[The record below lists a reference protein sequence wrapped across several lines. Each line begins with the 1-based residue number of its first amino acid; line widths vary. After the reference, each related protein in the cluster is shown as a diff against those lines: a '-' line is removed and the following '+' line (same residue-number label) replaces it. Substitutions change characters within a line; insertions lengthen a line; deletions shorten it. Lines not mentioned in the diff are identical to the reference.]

1 MSTTGKTKQLLK
13 ILVGAAWIDGMIQ
26 TEEREFLQKMALDSD
41 LKNDPEIQSL
51 LSEIKP
57 VTANECYQWLE
68 DYLGDNHS
76 QKDYDDLLEAISGL
90 VYSDGDIDI
99 QEAKL
104 LSRLQD
110 LDPEQTSKQSIF
122 DRLLK
127 SIRQLYNQA
136 IKQSNF

>member
-1 MSTTGKTKQLLK
+1 MSTTAKTKQLLK
-13 ILVGAAWIDGMIQ
+13 ILVGTAWIDGMIQ
-26 TEEREFLQKMALDSD
+26 TEEREFLKKMATESGLN
-41 LKNDPEIQSL
+41 NDPEIQSL

-68 DYLGDNHS
+68 DYLGDNHR
-76 QKDYDDLLEAISGL
+76 QKDYDDLLEAISAL

-110 LDPEQTSKQSIF
+110 LDPEQTSQQSIF

-127 SIRQLYNQA
+127 SIRQLYHQGINLS
-136 IKQSNF
+136 K